1 MWFWVI
7 SAIAGS
13 ILGNAADSWFSQ
25 TKLGMWFYK
34 KVDDVSTWASK
45 KLGLKV
51 LRDEEDWKKKYPNV
65 ALQIESLEARIKKL
79 EKENYMSEWI
89 ADRIKEGSSH
99 QGAII
104 AAGAALVLFAGM
116 PLMKVGLY
124 AALVWGVWSMLKK
137 G

>member
-25 TKLGMWFYK
+25 TKLGIWFYK

-51 LRDEEDWKKKYPNV
+51 LQGEEDWKKRYPNV
-65 ALQIESLEARIKKL
+65 SKHIDDLEARIEKL
-79 EKENYMSEWI
+79 EKE
-89 ADRIKEGSSH
+89 K
-99 QGAII
+99 
-104 AAGAALVLFAGM
+104 
-116 PLMKVGLY
+116 
-124 AALVWGVWSMLKK
+124 
-137 G
+137 